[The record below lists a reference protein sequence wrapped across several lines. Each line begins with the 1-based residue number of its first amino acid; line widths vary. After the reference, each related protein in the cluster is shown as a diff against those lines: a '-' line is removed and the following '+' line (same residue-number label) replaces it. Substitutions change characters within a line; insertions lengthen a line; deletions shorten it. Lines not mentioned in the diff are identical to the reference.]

1 MVYMSSIESEVS
13 TSNENTN
20 VLRKHPKTYRYY
32 TYYGNNCDTLG
43 VSYVDKEMSLEKRS
57 FTFADMENKTIDT
70 LTLIPI
76 LITATYSHLWGL
88 VKVDVWKSYRISSLE
103 QQAFR

>member
-13 TSNENTN
+13 TSNENMN

-32 TYYGNNCDTLG
+32 YLLIIVTLWG
-43 VSYVDKEMSLEKRS
+43 FHMLKKRS
-57 FTFADMENKTIDT
+57 CTFADMENKTIDT
-70 LTLIPI
+70 LTLRPI
-76 LITATYSHLWGL
+76 TVTYSHSWGL

-103 QQAFR
+103 QQAFHYNEIK